1 MIFGNLGNCNTAP
14 YLKYDGS
21 YVCGFVLAN
30 NMSWFDATEQCLMM
44 EGRLAEVQS
53 PTDNQYLNMLFLVG
67 ISVKASVWGLFKTN
81 FCGHF
86 CKLFLFTKFK
96 FSKFRE
102 KVFLNY
108 T

>member
-1 MIFGNLGNCNTAP
+1 MKAGQQVVYMFFLRNRLYLGQTNVTSFCMHFENIGHG
-14 YLKYDGS
+14 L
-21 YVCGFVLAN
+21 L
-30 NMSWFDATEQCLMM
+30 
-44 EGRLAEVQS
+44 REV
-53 PTDNQYLNMLFLVG
+53 M
-67 ISVKASVWGLFKTN
+67 KASFWGLFKTN

-108 T
+108 A